1 MTSAE
6 GQLAVSEVHGYR
18 VARLGETTSTNT
30 VVAGEARKGVAEGLV
45 VTTDYQSAGR
55 GRFDR
60 RWEAPPG
67 SGLLFSVLLR
77 PGLAA
82 AGALAPE
89 RRHLVV
95 AAVSLAV
102 ARAAEAVAG
111 VRLSLKWPNDL
122 LGPDGRKVAGVLAEV
137 AVGAAAGQASLER
150 APTESS
156 SEGSESEGSESEE
169 SESEESESEE
179 SESEESESEESES
192 EGGPSLAWAVVV
204 GVGLNVSWA
213 PEGASCLD
221 ALAGRPV
228 DKDEL
233 LYEALSSLRELYGRW
248 DEVAELYRERL
259 ATLGR
264 QVVVHLASGTGPG
277 DEAGIRGQA
286 VGVDSAGRLLV
297 HTATGLVE
305 VAAGDVDHARMGSP
319 TGL

>member
-1 MTSAE
+1 VTPPE
-6 GQLAVSEVHGYR
+6 GQLVVSEVHGYR
-18 VARLGETTSTNT
+18 VARLGETTSTNA

-45 VTTDYQSAGR
+45 LTADYQSAGR

-82 AGALAPE
+82 SGALALE
-89 RRHLVV
+89 RGHLVV

-122 LGPDGRKVAGVLAEV
+122 LAPDGRKVAGVLAEV
-137 AVGAAAGQASLER
+137 AIGAAAGRASTEP
-150 APTESS
+150 APTEPAATEPAPTEPAATERASTERAS
-156 SEGSESEGSESEE
+156 TE
-169 SESEESESEE
+169 
-179 SESEESESEESES
+179 
-192 EGGPSLAWAVVV
+192 LAAVDWAVVV

-221 ALAGRPV
+221 VLAGRPV
-228 DKDEL
+228 NKEEL
-233 LYEALSSLRELYGRW
+233 LNEALGFLRELYGRW

>member
-150 APTESS
+150 APTEST
-156 SEGSESEGSESEE
+156 SEE
-169 SESEESESEE
+169 NA
-179 SESEESESEESES
+179 SEESESEESES
-192 EGGPSLAWAVVV
+192 EGGPPLAWAVVV

>member
-1 MTSAE
+1 MTPAE
-6 GQLAVSEVHGYR
+6 GQLVVSEVHGYR
-18 VARLGETTSTNT
+18 VARLGATTSTNA

-45 VTTDYQSAGR
+45 VTADYQSAGR

-82 AGALAPE
+82 SGALALE
-89 RRHLVV
+89 RGHLVV

-102 ARAAEAVAG
+102 ARAADAVAG

-122 LGPDGRKVAGVLAEV
+122 LAPDGRKVAGVLAEV
-137 AVGAAAGQASLER
+137 AIGAAAGRASTELASTELASTELASTER
-150 APTESS
+150 ASTER
-156 SEGSESEGSESEE
+156 
-169 SESEESESEE
+169 
-179 SESEESESEESES
+179 
-192 EGGPSLAWAVVV
+192 AAADWAVVV

-228 DKDEL
+228 NKDEL
-233 LYEALSSLRELYGRW
+233 LNEALGSLRELYGRW

>member
-1 MTSAE
+1 MTPAE
-6 GQLAVSEVHGYR
+6 GQLVVSEVHGYR
-18 VARLGETTSTNT
+18 VARLGATTSTNA
-30 VVAGEARKGVAEGLV
+30 VVAGEARKGVGEGLV
-45 VTTDYQSAGR
+45 VTADYQSAGR

-82 AGALAPE
+82 SGALALE
-89 RRHLVV
+89 RGHLVV

-102 ARAAEAVAG
+102 ARAADAVAG

-122 LGPDGRKVAGVLAEV
+122 LAPDGRKVAGVLAEV
-137 AVGAAAGQASLER
+137 AIGAAAGRASTELASTELASTELASTER
-150 APTESS
+150 ASTER
-156 SEGSESEGSESEE
+156 
-169 SESEESESEE
+169 
-179 SESEESESEESES
+179 
-192 EGGPSLAWAVVV
+192 AAADWAVVV

-228 DKDEL
+228 NKDEL
-233 LYEALSSLRELYGRW
+233 LNEALGSLRELYGRW

>member
-1 MTSAE
+1 E
-6 GQLAVSEVHGYR
+6 LA
-18 VARLGETTSTNT
+18 STERAST
-30 VVAGEARKGVAEGLV
+30 ELASTELASTELASTE
-45 VTTDYQSAGR
+45 
-55 GRFDR
+55 
-60 RWEAPPG
+60 
-67 SGLLFSVLLR
+67 
-77 PGLAA
+77 LAA
-82 AGALAPE
+82 A
-89 RRHLVV
+89 
-95 AAVSLAV
+95 
-102 ARAAEAVAG
+102 
-111 VRLSLKWPNDL
+111 D
-122 LGPDGRKVAGVLAEV
+122 
-137 AVGAAAGQASLER
+137 
-150 APTESS
+150 
-156 SEGSESEGSESEE
+156 
-169 SESEESESEE
+169 
-179 SESEESESEESES
+179 
-192 EGGPSLAWAVVV
+192 WAVVV

-228 DKDEL
+228 NKDEL
-233 LYEALSSLRELYGRW
+233 LNEALGSLRELYGRW

>member
-1 MTSAE
+1 MTPAE
-6 GQLAVSEVHGYR
+6 GQLVVSEVHGYR
-18 VARLGETTSTNT
+18 VARLGATTSTNA

-45 VTTDYQSAGR
+45 VTADYQSAGR

-150 APTESS
+150 ASGERASG
-156 SEGSESEGSESEE
+156 EG
-169 SESEESESEE
+169 
-179 SESEESESEESES
+179 
-192 EGGPSLAWAVVV
+192 PFLAWAVVV

-228 DKDEL
+228 NKDEL
-233 LYEALSSLRELYGRW
+233 LNEALGSLRELYGRW

>member
-1 MTSAE
+1 MTPAE
-6 GQLAVSEVHGYR
+6 GQLVVSEVHGYR
-18 VARLGETTSTNT
+18 VARLGATTSTNA

-45 VTTDYQSAGR
+45 VTADYQSAGR

-82 AGALAPE
+82 SGALALE
-89 RRHLVV
+89 RGHLVV

-102 ARAAEAVAG
+102 ARAADAVAG

-122 LGPDGRKVAGVLAEV
+122 LAPDGRKVAGVLAEV
-137 AVGAAAGQASLER
+137 AIGAAAGRASTELASTELASTER
-150 APTESS
+150 ASTER
-156 SEGSESEGSESEE
+156 
-169 SESEESESEE
+169 
-179 SESEESESEESES
+179 
-192 EGGPSLAWAVVV
+192 AAADWAVVV

-228 DKDEL
+228 NKDEL
-233 LYEALSSLRELYGRW
+233 LNEALGSLRELYGRW

>member
-1 MTSAE
+1 MTPAE
-6 GQLAVSEVHGYR
+6 GQLVVSEVHGYR
-18 VARLGETTSTNT
+18 VARLGATTSTNA

-45 VTTDYQSAGR
+45 VTADYQSAGR

-82 AGALAPE
+82 SGALALE
-89 RRHLVV
+89 RGHLVV

-102 ARAAEAVAG
+102 ARAADAVAG

-122 LGPDGRKVAGVLAEV
+122 LAPDGRKVAGVLAEV
-137 AVGAAAGQASLER
+137 AIGAAAGRASTELASTER
-150 APTESS
+150 A
-156 SEGSESEGSESEE
+156 
-169 SESEESESEE
+169 
-179 SESEESESEESES
+179 
-192 EGGPSLAWAVVV
+192 AADWAVVV

-228 DKDEL
+228 NKDEL
-233 LYEALSSLRELYGRW
+233 LNEALGSLRELYGRW

>member
-1 MTSAE
+1 MTPAE
-6 GQLAVSEVHGYR
+6 GQLVVSEVHGYR
-18 VARLGETTSTNT
+18 VARLGATTSTNA

-45 VTTDYQSAGR
+45 VTADYQSAGR

-82 AGALAPE
+82 SGALALE
-89 RRHLVV
+89 RGHLVV

-102 ARAAEAVAG
+102 ARAADAVAG

-122 LGPDGRKVAGVLAEV
+122 LAPDGRKVAGVLAEV
-137 AVGAAAGQASLER
+137 AIGAAAGRAS
-150 APTESS
+150 TE
-156 SEGSESEGSESEE
+156 
-169 SESEESESEE
+169 
-179 SESEESESEESES
+179 
-192 EGGPSLAWAVVV
+192 LASTELASTELASTELASTELASTELASTELAAADWAVVV

-228 DKDEL
+228 NKDEL
-233 LYEALSSLRELYGRW
+233 LNEALGSLRELYGRW

>member
-1 MTSAE
+1 VTPAE
-6 GQLAVSEVHGYR
+6 GQLVVSEVHGYR
-18 VARLGETTSTNT
+18 VARLGATTSTNA

-45 VTTDYQSAGR
+45 VTADYQSAGR

-82 AGALAPE
+82 SGALALE
-89 RRHLVV
+89 RGHLVV

-102 ARAAEAVAG
+102 ARAADAVAG

-122 LGPDGRKVAGVLAEV
+122 LAPDGRKVAGVLAEV
-137 AVGAAAGQASLER
+137 AIGAAAGRAS
-150 APTESS
+150 TE
-156 SEGSESEGSESEE
+156 
-169 SESEESESEE
+169 
-179 SESEESESEESES
+179 
-192 EGGPSLAWAVVV
+192 LASTELASTELASTELASTELASTELASTELASTELAAADWAVVV

-221 ALAGRPV
+221 ALAGQPV
-228 DKDEL
+228 NKDEL
-233 LYEALSSLRELYGRW
+233 LNEALGSLRELYGRW

>member
-1 MTSAE
+1 VTPAE
-6 GQLAVSEVHGYR
+6 GQLVVSEVHGYR
-18 VARLGETTSTNT
+18 VARLGATTSTNA

-45 VTTDYQSAGR
+45 VTADYQSAGR

-82 AGALAPE
+82 SGALALE
-89 RRHLVV
+89 RGHLVV

-102 ARAAEAVAG
+102 ARAADAVAG

-122 LGPDGRKVAGVLAEV
+122 LAPDGRKVAGVLAEV
-137 AVGAAAGQASLER
+137 AIGAAAGRAS
-150 APTESS
+150 TE
-156 SEGSESEGSESEE
+156 
-169 SESEESESEE
+169 
-179 SESEESESEESES
+179 
-192 EGGPSLAWAVVV
+192 LASTELASTELASTELASTELASTELASTELAAADWAVVV

-221 ALAGRPV
+221 ALAGQPV
-228 DKDEL
+228 NKDEL
-233 LYEALSSLRELYGRW
+233 LNEALGSLRELYGRW

>member
-156 SEGSESEGSESEE
+156 SEGSESEE

-277 DEAGIRGQA
+277 GGAGIRGQA

-297 HTATGLVE
+297 QTASGLVE
-305 VAAGDVDHARMGSP
+305 VAAGDVEHARMGSP

>member
-1 MTSAE
+1 VTPAE
-6 GQLAVSEVHGYR
+6 GQLVVSEVHGYR
-18 VARLGETTSTNT
+18 VARLGATTSTNA

-45 VTTDYQSAGR
+45 VTADYQSAGR

-82 AGALAPE
+82 SGALALE
-89 RRHLVV
+89 RGHLVV

-102 ARAAEAVAG
+102 ARAADAVAG

-122 LGPDGRKVAGVLAEV
+122 LAPDGRKVAGVLAEV
-137 AVGAAAGQASLER
+137 AIGAAAGRASTELASTELASTELASTER
-150 APTESS
+150 ASTER
-156 SEGSESEGSESEE
+156 
-169 SESEESESEE
+169 
-179 SESEESESEESES
+179 
-192 EGGPSLAWAVVV
+192 AAADWAVVV

-228 DKDEL
+228 NKDEL
-233 LYEALSSLRELYGRW
+233 LNEALGSLRELYGRW

>member
-1 MTSAE
+1 MTPAE
-6 GQLAVSEVHGYR
+6 GQLVVSEVHGYR
-18 VARLGETTSTNT
+18 VARLGATTSTNA

-45 VTTDYQSAGR
+45 VTADYQSAGR

-82 AGALAPE
+82 SGALALE
-89 RRHLVV
+89 RGHLVV

-102 ARAAEAVAG
+102 ARAADAVAG

-122 LGPDGRKVAGVLAEV
+122 LAPDGRKVAGVLAEV
-137 AVGAAAGQASLER
+137 AIGAAAGRASTELASTELASTER
-150 APTESS
+150 A
-156 SEGSESEGSESEE
+156 
-169 SESEESESEE
+169 
-179 SESEESESEESES
+179 
-192 EGGPSLAWAVVV
+192 AADWAVVV

-228 DKDEL
+228 NKDEL
-233 LYEALSSLRELYGRW
+233 LNEALGSLRELYGRW

>member
-1 MTSAE
+1 MTPAE
-6 GQLAVSEVHGYR
+6 GQLVVSEVHGYR
-18 VARLGETTSTNT
+18 VARLGATTSTNA

-45 VTTDYQSAGR
+45 VTADYQSAGR

-82 AGALAPE
+82 SGALALE
-89 RRHLVV
+89 RGHLVV

-102 ARAAEAVAG
+102 ARAADAVAG

-122 LGPDGRKVAGVLAEV
+122 LAPDGRKVAGVLAEV
-137 AVGAAAGQASLER
+137 AIGAAAGRAS
-150 APTESS
+150 TE
-156 SEGSESEGSESEE
+156 
-169 SESEESESEE
+169 
-179 SESEESESEESES
+179 
-192 EGGPSLAWAVVV
+192 LASTELASTELAAADWAVVV

-228 DKDEL
+228 NKDEL
-233 LYEALSSLRELYGRW
+233 LNEALGSLRELYGRW